1 MLRSHL
7 LNVVLISEDAD
18 EVMHLLRRGE
28 VLGDGVDLYALSCP
42 RRQLWR
48 YLIDAEPTAPLVAVE
63 PCREQHERNI
73 GEAKPTA
80 TKEELPLRL
89 HRPEDLHHLAS
100 HRGLQLPLEPP

>member
-63 PCREQHERNI
+63 PCRE
-73 GEAKPTA
+73 
-80 TKEELPLRL
+80 
-89 HRPEDLHHLAS
+89 
-100 HRGLQLPLEPP
+100 